1 MRQKEEVT
9 MKRVR
14 LGRLC
19 GRSIQGRPAILLLSA
34 FVCSVALAA
43 AATAAEPTFVFVDLQ
58 AQANQKLS
66 DDLHNSEGNNLA
78 KVPQG
83 EQKLGETRF
92 KIGEKMIHVRG
103 TAGAADAPLKVEGVP
118 VNAKFD
124 RLHILH
130 STGYGEAMNEPFAD
144 GTEIG
149 SYVVR
154 YADKST
160 EHIGIIY
167 GEDLRDWYDWPDR
180 PDVKRAKVAWTGT
193 NAASENNQR
202 QIRLFEVVWENPHPD
217 KEVATIDVESKE
229 TVCDPFLVALTLEK
243 K

>member
-1 MRQKEEVT
+1 

-14 LGRLC
+14 SGRLC
-19 GRSIQGRPAILLLSA
+19 GRLLNGRPVTSLLTAL
-34 FVCSVALAA
+34 VCSVALVAA
-43 AATAAEPTFVFVDLQ
+43 AAAAEPTFIFVDLQ

-66 DDLHNSEGNNLA
+66 DDLHNTEGNNLA

-103 TAGAADAPLKVEGVP
+103 EAGAPDAPTKVEGIP
-118 VNAKFD
+118 VKAKFD

-130 STGYGEAMNEPFAD
+130 STGYGEGMETPFED

-149 SYVVR
+149 AYVVR
-154 YADKST
+154 YDDKST
-160 EHIGIIY
+160 ERIPIVY
-167 GEDLRDWYDWPDR
+167 GEDLRDWWDWPNR
-180 PDVKRAKVAWTGT
+180 PDTKRAKVAWTGANT
-193 NAASENNQR
+193 ASENSQR
-202 QIRLFEVVWENPHPD
+202 QIRLFEVIWNNPHPE
-217 KEVATIDVESKE
+217 KEVATIDMESKE

-243 K
+243 KGE